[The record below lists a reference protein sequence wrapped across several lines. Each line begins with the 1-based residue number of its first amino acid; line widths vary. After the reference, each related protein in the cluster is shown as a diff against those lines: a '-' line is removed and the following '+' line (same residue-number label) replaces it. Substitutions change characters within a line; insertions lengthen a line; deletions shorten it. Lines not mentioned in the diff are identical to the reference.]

1 MIHQWAHLRFGVFD
15 EFGYVGDELYPPF
28 YLNETAESVPTGCS
42 NIPVVGDIFK
52 TGTDDT
58 CGETIEEEHCSFI
71 PSETEN
77 ENVKSSLMYL
87 ANLPNVSSFCGHK
100 QFHHIVEA
108 PTKHNFLCD
117 YKSIWN
123 ILESS
128 DDYKNLNAS
137 VKNLPPRIYIEL
149 VNPPEKL
156 KFAMAVDTSCVSADR
171 KHLSAISMA
180 VSSVLFQNSGDFD
193 SDKTVLITFDKRVNV
208 NRKLQNIHNNS
219 VKSDLVKLAVQT
231 AIGNMTSKKIN
242 SLILITNGIVNET
255 DMNDIEKAFGGKHLR
270 LFVIIYPATKD
281 LNKRWFALASKLFII
296 NGGSKLETLGEL
308 IPALNEIHNIIG
320 TNEKYYIKRYF
331 NDCEL
336 KVPEH
341 LSKILFFGD
350 TSSPNSLTIYYS
362 NHTYSTRKTLTY
374 DSSKLDYPY
383 LEYKFEKLGQKL
395 SINSNNTLMIFCYD
409 KNENINFTGWSDND
423 QRLLGEPMTIFA
435 ALTVN
440 YQPII
445 NVKTRAVL
453 HEYWS
458 RHKRYSG
465 KQNYFHNFKIGYVPQ
480 QNASIASNR
489 TWLDKN
495 CCGRYVDIPKKDKKT
510 VLLPE
515 IDLLL
520 GSFLIVKQVSRKIP
534 PSRIIDLKLLPYSS
548 AERLSLTWT
557 PIKSE
562 HTMKISYQIGFSDSR
577 ADAAQGNVT
586 WITSNKTSKNSSSKL
601 IQRVNIPSRFE
612 DSSVVYCVVQATN
625 EEGNSSKPSNVVY
638 VTRELFSKF
647 STTLSLS
654 SSTVSSLEPKMSAST
669 NETDMSTPTIVQIVS
684 TKHQTDYSKSTINP
698 VSITSELQ
706 TSTDSPPRT
715 STVTQTKNYST
726 QNPTDYSKTSNP
738 VSSTSELQTSTDIPP
753 RTSTVTQTKNY
764 STQNPTDYSKTSNP
778 ASRTSTVTQTKNYST
793 QNPPD
798 YSKSSNPVSSTSE
811 LQTSTNIPP
820 RTSTVTQTKNYST
833 QNPTDY
839 SKSSNPVSSTSE
851 LQTSTNIPSRTSTV
865 TQTTNYSTQY
875 QTNYSKS
882 TSVKPEKVNTTVK
895 INVISSKLP
904 KTSQPIWKSSKI
916 SVIVAVTCLFAVL
929 FVVLIIVVSYVLIRH
944 KRANQ
949 TFPAD
954 NENNGNDNHGFHDTN
969 GHTSRL

>member
-1 MIHQWAHLRFGVFD
+1 MFRGLHISIVILAKFIFLIDSGNSSKIVVDQDGGYKNIATAISYEISTENLTLLVQNIEKMYNEASRKLFNATNGNYPLLIKGKEMIHQWAHLRFGVFD

-149 VNPPEKL
+149 VNPPEEL

-180 VSSVLFQNSGDFD
+180 VSSIFFQNSGDFD
-193 SDKTVLITFDKRVNV
+193 SEKTVLITFDKRVNV

-219 VKSDLVKLAVQT
+219 VKSDLVKFAVQT
-231 AIGNMTSKKIN
+231 AIGKYDFKQNKFVDIDYKRN
-242 SLILITNGIVNET
+242 S
-255 DMNDIEKAFGGKHLR
+255 
-270 LFVIIYPATKD
+270 TKD

-308 IPALNEIHNIIG
+308 IPALNEINNIIG
-320 TNEKYYIKRYF
+320 TKEKYYIKRYF

-341 LSKILFFGD
+341 LAKILFFRD
-350 TSSPNSLTIYYS
+350 TPNPNSLTISYS
-362 NHTYSTRKTLTY
+362 NHTYSTREILTY
-374 DSSKLDYPY
+374 DSSMAGYPY
-383 LEYKFEKLGQKL
+383 IEYTFKKTHLLGQRL

-435 ALTVN
+435 ALAVN

-445 NVKTRAVL
+445 NVNTRAVL
-453 HEYWS
+453 REYVNDS
-458 RHKRYSG
+458 YISSSIVSLVDDGSTEPDLTAQDGIYSG
-465 KQNYFHNFKIGYVPQ
+465 HVIKDIQENKIISITLKIGYVAQ

-534 PSRIIDLKLLPYSS
+534 PSRVIDLKLLPYSS

-562 HTMKISYQIGFSDSR
+562 HTMKISYQVGFSDSR
-577 ADAAQGNVT
+577 G
-586 WITSNKTSKNSSSKL
+586 
-601 IQRVNIPSRFE
+601 
-612 DSSVVYCVVQATN
+612 
-625 EEGNSSKPSNVVY
+625 
-638 VTRELFSKF
+638 
-647 STTLSLS
+647 
-654 SSTVSSLEPKMSAST
+654 
-669 NETDMSTPTIVQIVS
+669 
-684 TKHQTDYSKSTINP
+684 
-698 VSITSELQ
+698 
-706 TSTDSPPRT
+706 
-715 STVTQTKNYST
+715 
-726 QNPTDYSKTSNP
+726 
-738 VSSTSELQTSTDIPP
+738 
-753 RTSTVTQTKNY
+753 
-764 STQNPTDYSKTSNP
+764 
-778 ASRTSTVTQTKNYST
+778 
-793 QNPPD
+793 
-798 YSKSSNPVSSTSE
+798 
-811 LQTSTNIPP
+811 
-820 RTSTVTQTKNYST
+820 
-833 QNPTDY
+833 
-839 SKSSNPVSSTSE
+839 
-851 LQTSTNIPSRTSTV
+851 
-865 TQTTNYSTQY
+865 
-875 QTNYSKS
+875 
-882 TSVKPEKVNTTVK
+882 
-895 INVISSKLP
+895 
-904 KTSQPIWKSSKI
+904 
-916 SVIVAVTCLFAVL
+916 
-929 FVVLIIVVSYVLIRH
+929 
-944 KRANQ
+944 
-949 TFPAD
+949 
-954 NENNGNDNHGFHDTN
+954 
-969 GHTSRL
+969 